1 MTHTPSSSQSQPDLD
16 AEALRNPDTP
26 AGELARIA
34 TRRPDLHPAILE
46 HPRCFRALTNWIAT
60 QSATTT
66 SYPRVQAEADAEDQA
81 DDTEP
86 SDKPGAVS
94 QQSARPGEAPAEADQ
109 PPAEADQPPAEA
121 DQPPAEADQQPDQPP
136 AEADQQ
142 PDQPGADPA
151 PSGVRRRSVTKA
163 LPIGIGIAVVGAL
176 TGVGAW
182 RLSQRP
188 KNAAPAAFPDEQR
201 SFSVS
206 AMSGQF
212 IGGVAQA
219 WSIASFAGQSVSPAG
234 DYLFGEFYAQ
244 STDEQPAAYRV
255 YPLDDS
261 GPGSPVEVPLSSWS
275 KDDQR
280 DPSRFSVWTSWWG
293 ESPMRKDMVIDPH
306 SGEVTPVPWN
316 ASSSLFLG
324 AVDDDSALLLE
335 VPPGEENKTA
345 GALTAIDRQGNE
357 LWRTS
362 ESYTNAFFDP
372 LQPDILIGYRAS
384 STSSQD
390 EQRELTPSLVSTSTG
405 EIVAAL
411 PAFEDGKDKGWMILA
426 ADGVVVLTS
435 TVSKP
440 GVLTAHAFSFA
451 GEPQWEQ
458 DSNCT
463 GIRFNGVPSLEVVQQ
478 SLAEFSGL
486 EAVVAENGVA
496 FVPYGTGCIRW
507 NDDGAV
513 EPLLNL
519 GYDSTEKK
527 WNLTAN
533 ILADGS
539 GFIDCS
545 STSEGNKVTALVDVS
560 TGKHL
565 WETPSSTP
573 MLSPLFQSVRGSL
586 PSAGNVKSHAGFP
599 TRLLV
604 SKDKTLSC
612 YIPAQ

>member
-81 DDTEP
+81 DDTGP
-86 SDKPGAVS
+86 SDEPGAVS
-94 QQSARPGEAPAEADQ
+94 QQSARPGEAPGKPQ
-109 PPAEADQPPAEA
+109 SS
-121 DQPPAEADQQPDQPP
+121 

-324 AVDDDSALLLE
+324 AVYYDSALLL
-335 VPPGEENKTA
+335 
-345 GALTAIDRQGNE
+345 
-357 LWRTS
+357 
-362 ESYTNAFFDP
+362 
-372 LQPDILIGYRAS
+372 
-384 STSSQD
+384 
-390 EQRELTPSLVSTSTG
+390 
-405 EIVAAL
+405 
-411 PAFEDGKDKGWMILA
+411 
-426 ADGVVVLTS
+426 
-435 TVSKP
+435 
-440 GVLTAHAFSFA
+440 
-451 GEPQWEQ
+451 
-458 DSNCT
+458 
-463 GIRFNGVPSLEVVQQ
+463 
-478 SLAEFSGL
+478 
-486 EAVVAENGVA
+486 
-496 FVPYGTGCIRW
+496 
-507 NDDGAV
+507 
-513 EPLLNL
+513 
-519 GYDSTEKK
+519 
-527 WNLTAN
+527 
-533 ILADGS
+533 
-539 GFIDCS
+539 
-545 STSEGNKVTALVDVS
+545 
-560 TGKHL
+560 
-565 WETPSSTP
+565 
-573 MLSPLFQSVRGSL
+573 
-586 PSAGNVKSHAGFP
+586 
-599 TRLLV
+599 
-604 SKDKTLSC
+604 
-612 YIPAQ
+612 